1 MNFRRKRS
9 RCLLIL
15 FLMLIILSLAGFQ
28 RPGLIVDLGSYG
40 GYYGFDSSNRP
51 ISQEN
56 NLWRGKTVAQEVEIP
71 EATWTC
77 TDDHLP
83 EKEKDT
89 KDNRRTRQCVVE
101 NMCVDRSGAF
111 IRGRGG
117 FRMENM
123 PKVNLLSSD
132 EDSDVFWQ
140 PRVDRIWSKSMKAYY
155 VNETLF
161 VHGLYAPYHF
171 SHWLYN
177 ESLTFIN
184 ILHQINLAMTVNHFS
199 TMKRFGGTKNSWTL
213 RAARY
218 FADDHKR
225 QGKWEMEHFFETGQ
239 ELVLSQYELSTPFQ
253 SLPPPDAPICFR
265 RAVVGLGSQ
274 CALVYCARN
283 IPADIYRS
291 FRDEIAKYYW
301 ETPSIWQKHLD
312 FMRET
317 FIGSTKETHEN
328 SKNKDGNSPLKCLE
342 MARYY
347 NFEGLSVGHAPEHG
361 EKPNRIGQMFPDV
374 ADPSEAHDTENGK
387 GENTN
392 RKFVVGIIQREG
404 SRSLIN
410 DQILIDSLADAGFRV
425 KWMSFDHGCGLAETA
440 YLLRDVNVLI
450 SPHGNAI
457 GASLFMPSDAVPTMI
472 SIDTTRYW
480 ESWFKFTATAI
491 GQRFISTYCGPTQ
504 YPDEATKEACP
515 LVEVTKDR
523 SLYLRTHKIV
533 LGVPGSMVPT
543 PEEKKKMSERQ
554 LDSMF
559 NRHTAYVMNHPEAK
573 ALEREE
579 TEMMFGPNL
588 PEPLIGKYG
597 DNVWSVLEDYWKSI
611 PRYVNVPLVT
621 KFVQKL
627 QVDFDSEIQKKLENN
642 SNENI
647 TLVEKTYGQYVEYV
661 RKGVACGFDS
671 CENILDRNVI
681 QETSGF
687 GQYST
692 DDIAKW
698 GQQKPGSQA
707 LRQNIKE
714 LKNWKI
720 EEY

>member
-1 MNFRRKRS
+1 
-9 RCLLIL
+9 
-15 FLMLIILSLAGFQ
+15 MLIILSLASFQ
-28 RPGLIVDLGSYG
+28 RPGLIVDIGSYG
-40 GYYGFDSSNRP
+40 GYYGFDSSDRL
-51 ISQEN
+51 ISREN
-56 NLWRGKTVAQEVEIP
+56 NLWRGKTVAHEVEIP
-71 EATWTC
+71 ETTWTC

-83 EKEKDT
+83 EKVKDT

-111 IRGRGG
+111 IRRRDGLRV
-117 FRMENM
+117 ENM
-123 PKVNLLSSD
+123 PRVNLLSSD

-140 PRVDRIWSKSMKAYY
+140 PRIDRIWNKSMKAHY

-161 VHGLYAPYHF
+161 VHGLYAPYHL

-177 ESLTFIN
+177 GMMPLYRYRTALI
-184 ILHQINLAMTVNHFS
+184 

-218 FADDHKR
+218 FMDEHKR
-225 QGKWEMEHFFETGQ
+225 QGKWKMEHFFETGQ

-301 ETPSIWQKHLD
+301 ETPLIWQKHLG
-312 FMRET
+312 FMREA
-317 FIGSTKETHEN
+317 FIGSTKETHGN
-328 SKNKDGNSPLKCLE
+328 PMNKDGNSPLKCLE
-342 MARYY
+342 TARYY
-347 NFEGLSVGHAPEHG
+347 NFEGLSVGHVPEHG
-361 EKPNRIGQMFPDV
+361 EKPNRIGQMFSDV
-374 ADPSEAHDTENGK
+374 ADPSEAHDTEEGK
-387 GENTN
+387 SENTN
-392 RKFVVGIIQREG
+392 HKFVVGIIQREG

-410 DQILIDSLADAGFRV
+410 DRILVDSLADAGLRV
-425 KWMSFDHGCGLAETA
+425 KWMSFDHGCGLVETA

-457 GASLFMPSDAVPTMI
+457 GASLFMPSDAVPTII
-472 SIDTTRYW
+472 SIDTSRHR

-504 YPDEATKEACP
+504 YLDEATKEACP

-523 SLYLRTHKIV
+523 SLYLRSHKIA
-533 LGVPGSMVPT
+533 LGVPDSMVPT
-543 PEEKKKMSERQ
+543 PEERKKMSERQ
-554 LDSMF
+554 LDGMF
-559 NRHTAYVMNHPEAK
+559 NRHTTYIMGHPEAK

-579 TEMMFGPNL
+579 MEMMFGPDL
-588 PEPLIGKYG
+588 PEPLIRKYG
-597 DNVWSVLEDYWKSI
+597 DSVWSVLEDYWKSI

-621 KFVQKL
+621 KFVQRLKA
-627 QVDFDSEIQKKLENN
+627 DFDSEIQKKLEI
-642 SNENI
+642 SANENI
-647 TLVEKTYGQYVEYV
+647 TLVEKAYGQYVEYV
-661 RKGVACGFDS
+661 RKGVACGFDD
-671 CENILDRNVI
+671 CENILDRNVV

-692 DDIAKW
+692 DNIAKW
-698 GQQKPGSQA
+698 GQQKPGSQV

-720 EEY
+720 EDY

>member
-1 MNFRRKRS
+1 
-9 RCLLIL
+9 
-15 FLMLIILSLAGFQ
+15 MLIVLSLAGFQ
-28 RPGLIVDLGSYG
+28 RPGLITDIGSYG
-40 GYYGFDSSNRP
+40 GFYGFDSTNRP
-51 ISQEN
+51 ISKEN
-56 NLWRGKTVAQEVEIP
+56 NIWRGKTVAHEVEIP

-77 TDDHLP
+77 TDDHLS

-111 IRGRGG
+111 IRGHGD

-140 PRVDRIWSKSMKAYY
+140 PRVDRIWSKSMKAHY

-161 VHGLYAPYHF
+161 IHGLYAPYHF

-177 ESLTFIN
+177 GMMPLY
-184 ILHQINLAMTVNHFS
+184 S

-225 QGKWEMEHFFETGQ
+225 QGNWEMEHFFETGQ
-239 ELVLSQYELSTPFQ
+239 ELVLSQYELSTSFQ
-253 SLPPPDAPICFR
+253 SLPPSDAPICFR

-301 ETPSIWQKHLD
+301 ETPSIWQKHLN
-312 FMRET
+312 FMRQT
-317 FIGSTKETHEN
+317 FIGGSKETHEN
-328 SKNKDGNSPLKCLE
+328 LKGKDDNSPLKCLE
-342 MARYY
+342 TARYY
-347 NFEGLSVGHAPEHG
+347 NFEGFSAGHVEEHG
-361 EKPNRIGQMFPDV
+361 EKPDRVGQRFPDV
-374 ADPSEAHDTENGK
+374 ADPSEAYHAENDK
-387 GENTN
+387 GGNTN
-392 RKFVVGIIQREG
+392 RKIVIGIIQREG
-404 SRSLIN
+404 SRRLIN
-410 DQILIDSLADAGFRV
+410 DQDLVNSLAEAGFRV

-457 GASLFMPSDAVPTMI
+457 GASVFMPSEAVPTMI
-472 SIDTTRYW
+472 SVDTTRHY

-515 LVEVTKDR
+515 IVEITTDR
-523 SLYLRTHKIV
+523 SLYLKSRKIV
-533 LGVPGSMVPT
+533 LGVPDSMVPT
-543 PEEKKKMSERQ
+543 PEERKEMSGGQ

-559 NRHTAYVMNHPEAK
+559 DRHTAYVRDHPETK
-573 ALEREE
+573 ALEAEE
-579 TEMMFGPNL
+579 REMMFGPNL
-588 PEPLIGKYG
+588 PESLIRKYG

-611 PRYVNVPLVT
+611 PRYANVPLVT

-627 QVDFDSEIQKKLENN
+627 QVDYDSEIQKNLEN
-642 SNENI
+642 SADAKI
-647 TLVEKTYGQYVEYV
+647 TFVEKTYGQYVEYV
-661 RKGVACGFDS
+661 RKGIACGFDS
-671 CENILDRNVI
+671 CENILDRNVV
-681 QETSGF
+681 QETNGF

-692 DDIAKW
+692 DNIAKW
-698 GQQKPGSQA
+698 GQQRSGSQA

-714 LKNWKI
+714 LKNWRM
-720 EEY
+720 EDY